1 MLYSIRMSKYA
12 IISQEN
18 VHLVYFYFHDLLTL
32 FVMRM
37 AQLTGYA
44 YLEENSAVNC
54 NKASPSFSAFSG
66 T

>member
-1 MLYSIRMSKYA
+1 
-12 IISQEN
+12 
-18 VHLVYFYFHDLLTL
+18 
-32 FVMRM
+32 MRI